1 MIYKNTNLSE
11 ITRWLGEFNCVSLYF
26 IKFSESESL
35 VCPLHDED
43 AGFVKQEHR
52 GGYQHQG
59 NGIRSR
65 SDDGGDN
72 QSDDDGVFAVGA
84 HEGGSEETQ
93 LGKEPRQ
100 DGNLERD
107 A

>member
-52 GGYQHQG
+52 GGYQRQG
-59 NGIRSR
+59 DSVGRR
-65 SDDGGDN
+65 GDDGGYDQCDDN
-72 QSDDDGVFAVGA
+72 GMFAVGT
-84 HEGGSEETQ
+84 HEGRGEET
-93 LGKEPRQ
+93 
-100 DGNLERD
+100 
-107 A
+107 